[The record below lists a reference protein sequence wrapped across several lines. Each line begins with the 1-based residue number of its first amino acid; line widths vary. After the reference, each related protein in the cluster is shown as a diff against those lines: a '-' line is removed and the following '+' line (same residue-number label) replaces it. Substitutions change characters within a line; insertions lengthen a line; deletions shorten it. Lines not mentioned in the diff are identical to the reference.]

1 MPSRVEKTLIPGL
14 FNPLKPL
21 HLKYSNTAIAQNEGK
36 IFIFIRSQDGFNVSP
51 VTVIGKQGEESII
64 SGDLTGDEDI
74 AIKGA
79 VALKAN
85 WLGLGS
91 AE

>member
-1 MPSRVEKTLIPGL
+1 VRPGQTI
-14 FNPLKPL
+14 
-21 HLKYSNTAIAQNEGK
+21 NTQIIQASENAVFKVPDAAIAQNEGK
-36 IFIFIRSQDGFNVSP
+36 SYIFIRTQDGFKVCP
-51 VTVIGKQGEESII
+51 VTVIGKQGEESVI
-64 SGDLTGDEDI
+64 SGDLSGNEDI

-79 VALKAN
+79 VALKAD